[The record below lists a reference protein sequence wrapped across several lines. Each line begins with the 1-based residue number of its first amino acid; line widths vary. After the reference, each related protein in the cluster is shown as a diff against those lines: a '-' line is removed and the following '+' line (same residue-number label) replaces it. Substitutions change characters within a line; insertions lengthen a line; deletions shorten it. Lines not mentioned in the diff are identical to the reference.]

1 MRSKYFLVTL
11 FLILAIFLTG
21 CGITSVNDEAKIKSV
36 IQDWRLAINAQS
48 WNEAL
53 SYCVYGSEA
62 YYFVYQLR
70 DEVNSLDQ
78 YCSVVTIN
86 FSITDM
92 QVSIYGNYAEVS
104 CYGYFLITGCG
115 VTEGGSWYAVNYLQ
129 KIGNNWKLYQSSVM
143 RGCQRDTN
151 YILGDLDIFQF
162 LYPDR
167 CPVPWLFQYFSG
179 GLKPSANVNPCHQA

>member
-36 IQDWRLAINAQS
+36 LEDWRLAINAQS

-53 SYCVYGSEA
+53 SYCVYGSVA

-115 VTEGGSWYAVNYLQ
+115 VAEGGSWYAVNYLQ
-129 KIGNNWKLYQSSVM
+129 KIGNNWKLY
-143 RGCQRDTN
+143 
-151 YILGDLDIFQF
+151 
-162 LYPDR
+162 
-167 CPVPWLFQYFSG
+167 
-179 GLKPSANVNPCHQA
+179 

>member
-36 IQDWRLAINAQS
+36 IQDWRLVINAQS

-53 SYCVYGSEA
+53 SYCVNGSEA
-62 YYFVYQLR
+62 YYFICQLR

-86 FSITDM
+86 FSVTDI
-92 QVSIYGNYAEVS
+92 QVSIYGNYAKVS
-104 CYGYFLITGCG
+104 CYVYFLITGCG
-115 VTEGGSWYAVNYLQ
+115 YAGSENWYQDLYLQ
-129 KIGNNWKLYQSSVM
+129 KIGNNWKFY
-143 RGCQRDTN
+143 
-151 YILGDLDIFQF
+151 
-162 LYPDR
+162 
-167 CPVPWLFQYFSG
+167 
-179 GLKPSANVNPCHQA
+179 